1 MSQNGKH
8 KAPVRVSKG
17 GIASG
22 KVNPYLSLAQG
33 IVYQAVLDW
42 KALSRGRYLPS
53 VSKKALRQ
61 FFNSAWCEQLLIYTD
76 IEPKDIIR
84 ELEKGDRLGY

>member
-1 MSQNGKH
+1 MSANGKH
-8 KAPVRVSKG
+8 KAPIRTGRG

-22 KVNPYLSLAQG
+22 KVNPYLSLAQA

-42 KALSRGRYLPS
+42 KAMSEGK
-53 VSKKALRQ
+53 VISKETKHSLLK
-61 FFNSAWCEQLLIYTD
+61 FFNSPWCEQLLIYTD

-84 ELEKGDRLGY
+84 ELQKGDRLGY